1 MSTAKKIGVL
11 ILCYALVINYVDA
24 GPRPRPVVGP
34 DIYRGKNV
42 AKDILAPGE
51 KIVNVMSFGA
61 KPDGKFD
68 CTQVVYKRL
77 YILAKKNSW
86 KKLFILAN

>member
-1 MSTAKKIGVL
+1 MATAKKIGVL
-11 ILCYALVINYVDA
+11 ILCLIFNYVDA
-24 GPRPRPVVGP
+24 GPRIRPIVGP
-34 DIYRGKNV
+34 DIYKGKNV

-68 CTQVVYKRL
+68 CTQVVYIRL
-77 YILAKKNSW
+77 YILAN
-86 KKLFILAN
+86 

>member
-1 MSTAKKIGVL
+1 MATAKRAAVL
-11 ILCYALVINYVDA
+11 ILWFALAYCVDA
-24 GPRPRPVVGP
+24 GPRKGPLVGP
-34 DIYRGKNV
+34 DIYKGKNV

-68 CTQVVYKRL
+68 CTQVVFG
-77 YILAKKNSW
+77 IIS
-86 KKLFILAN
+86 FG